1 MAKTSRDTS
10 SARWPWLVGA
20 SALLLAVAWCAWDDE
35 PPVVVPEPLAEPAV
49 VVPEPPP
56 PPPIALPPEP
66 EPEPADAAT
75 ELEVPPVDAGLV
87 FREPNLED
95 YMNRWRAALAPLFEE
110 KAVRYT
116 KPTLIPAAP
125 QPDAGVADAGVC
137 ERQEQRLSMLMNQ
150 RFDIVVA
157 VDTSGSMNTSLE
169 MVARWLAELEL
180 RIREQHS
187 DTQLLV
193 LADQRR
199 LNRKRPDGGVNAMV
213 QSNDALEVLLNFQWV
228 RLLRPAA
235 ELRLVVITDDEAD
248 PYGPGAERFLSELTD
263 RLEGRP
269 FSFHVMGGFDTPPEV
284 VLPPSAPVTPSL
296 CSSGHEVGLAA
307 GVTYQALARQ
317 THGLRASLCHPGSR
331 AALSAALLAV
341 PSSQSCA
348 WALDL
353 ARHRVDEVNAIGP
366 DVARNRLTWERAP
379 GLCRGMHWSY
389 LVEGPVVSLCPET
402 CAALRQDGYDAIDV
416 TLECR

>member
-1 MAKTSRDTS
+1 MVKTSGDTS
-10 SARWPWLVGA
+10 SARWPWLVAA
-20 SALLLAVAWCAWDDE
+20 SALLLGVAWCAWEGE
-35 PPVVVPEPLAEPAV
+35 PPAVAPEPIAEPPPVA
-49 VVPEPPP
+49 PEPPP

-66 EPEPADAAT
+66 ADAST
-75 ELEVPPVDAGLV
+75 ELAVPPADAGLV

-110 KAVRYT
+110 KAVRFT
-116 KPTLIPAAP
+116 RPRLIPATP
-125 QPDAGVADAGVC
+125 RPDAEAADAGVC
-137 ERQEQRLSMLMNQ
+137 ERQEQRLSLVMNQ
-150 RFDIVVA
+150 RFDVVVV
-157 VDTSGSMNTSLE
+157 VDTSGSMNSSLE
-169 MVARWLAELEL
+169 MIARWLAELEL

-199 LNRKRPDGGVNAMV
+199 LNRKRADAGVTV
-213 QSNDALEVLLNFQWV
+213 LVDSNDALEVLLTRQWV
-228 RLLRPAA
+228 PLLRPAA

-248 PYGPGAERFLSELTD
+248 PYGPGPERFLSELTG

-284 VLPPSAPVTPSL
+284 VLPPSAPVASTL
-296 CSSGHEVGLAA
+296 CYSGHELGLAA

-379 GLCRGMHWSY
+379 GLCRGMRWSY

-402 CAALRQDGYDAIDV
+402 CAALRQEGYDAIDV